1 MDSMDSLNGKMD
13 SRSKM
18 EGDAK
23 TSPEKVATAAIKANS
38 SNRAERSDNRRQ
50 EKRREAMRNY
60 SKNWYSYQSD
70 EQKKEKAKK
79 RKQRKQDKGK
89 KEGDDIN
96 NKMTTEK
103 VKHLTKIPDTVYKT
117 IQKNR
122 DESVSITTR
131 RVATKKC
138 NCATSGKTNCIE
150 NCRNANRT
158 LWNKSDNECTTCP
171 VECTPANC
179 SFGEKIARID
189 WRK

>member
-1 MDSMDSLNGKMD
+1 MDSLNVQMD

-23 TSPEKVATAAIKANS
+23 TSPEKVATAAIKPSS

-60 SKNWYSYQSD
+60 SKNWYANQSD

-96 NKMTTEK
+96 NKITTET

-117 IQKNR
+117 I
-122 DESVSITTR
+122 
-131 RVATKKC
+131 
-138 NCATSGKTNCIE
+138 
-150 NCRNANRT
+150 
-158 LWNKSDNECTTCP
+158 
-171 VECTPANC
+171 
-179 SFGEKIARID
+179 EK
-189 WRK
+189 